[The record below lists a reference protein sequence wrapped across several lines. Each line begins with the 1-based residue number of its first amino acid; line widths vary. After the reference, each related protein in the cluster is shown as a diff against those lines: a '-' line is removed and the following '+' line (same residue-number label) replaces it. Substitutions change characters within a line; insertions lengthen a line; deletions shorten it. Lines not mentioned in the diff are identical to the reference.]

1 MTNSGG
7 QTGSPNCHGQRA
19 EWVDVSGPFTRA
31 VGREEET
38 FGIAMLDHPSNRNH
52 PNAWFV
58 RGYGPVGTNLPYFDG
73 ALTLQPG
80 ETWRARVELDW
91 LTTAS
96 EIVEARQEIATMQEA
111 TEAHVHLRP
120 LSGWSP

>member
-1 MTNSGG
+1 MTNSSG

-31 VGREEET
+31 AGREEEI
-38 FGIAMLDHPSNRNH
+38 FGNAMLDHPSNRNH

-80 ETWRARVELDW
+80 ETWTLRHRLYVHQHHA
-91 LTTAS
+91 A
-96 EIVEARQEIATMQEA
+96 
-111 TEAHVHLRP
+111 EAHVDVRFDDYANPVPASLV
-120 LSGWSP
+120 